1 MGSDTFLDA
10 NQWKTIGI
18 LVGGL
23 ATLGIFS
30 FLYRENPFYRFF
42 EHVFTGIGIG
52 LGTMLTIKTFIW
64 PMALKPVVW
73 SGCRWAEEAGG
84 DPLTLGNLYYLIPLA
99 FGCLF
104 YTIYSR
110 KHNWLARLVIGF
122 SLGSG
127 GGLALKGFCATYL
140 PQIIGSFKPLRVL
153 TENHSINWG
162 ASCSNGIFV
171 LTLLCVMTY
180 FFFSFEHDK
189 ILIKQASMAGRW
201 LMMICFGSFFG
212 TTVMARIAL
221 LIERLQFLTTE
232 WAQALSTI
240 KGAIWHRIFSS

>member
-1 MGSDTFLDA
+1 MESATFLSPV
-10 NQWKTIGI
+10 QWQVIGI
-18 LVGGL
+18 FVGGI

-30 FLYRENPFYRFF
+30 FLYRENPFYRMF
-42 EHVFTGIGIG
+42 EHIFTGIGIG

-73 SGCRWAEEAGG
+73 ALLRWAKEEGG
-84 DPLTLGNLYYLIPLA
+84 DPVSLGNLFYLIPLL
-99 FGCLF
+99 FGCLY

-127 GGLALKGFCATYL
+127 GGLALKMFCATYI
-140 PQIIGSFKPLRVL
+140 PQIIGSFKPLRVMA
-153 TENHSINWG
+153 EDSSFNWG
-162 ASCSNGIFV
+162 ASLSNGIFV
-171 LTLLCVMTY
+171 VTLLCVMTY

-189 ILIKQASMAGRW
+189 IIIKQASMAGRW

-212 TTVMARIAL
+212 TTVMARLAL
-221 LIERLQFLTTE
+221 LIERLQFLTGD
-232 WAQALSTI
+232 WYQSIFTI
-240 KGAIWHRIFSS
+240 KGALMRLIT